1 MRMAEPPPL
10 LVERKPNKDN
20 QPTRVKH
27 TTMGDAKVLFA
38 SSALTSIF
46 GIFVIVLGSQ
56 NAASGG
62 WADTS
67 LALILSG
74 IAIIAVAFIGCWSS
88 TSRPGSFSALY
99 IFLVA
104 TALIVVVEV
113 ATVLMIA
120 IRGFPWLSRR
130 LADVSNDEENA
141 KELEEFWETY
151 WVIAIALTA
160 VNVLLQSLAMFLA
173 YKRLALRLKSMSEFG
188 HLEEIKW
195 SKDDAHNRPR
205 RSTVPSNP
213 PMRNATSG
221 VPGT

>member
-1 MRMAEPPPL
+1 MARPSL
-10 LVERKPNKDN
+10 ALAERKSNQTKPPNQD
-20 QPTRVKH
+20 TS
-27 TTMGDAKVLFA
+27 TMMGDAKVLFA

-46 GIFVIVLGSQ
+46 GIFIIVLGSQ
-56 NAASGG
+56 NASAGG

-74 IAIIAVAFIGCWSS
+74 IAIVIVAVVGCWSS
-88 TSRPGSFSALY
+88 TSKPGSFSALY

-104 TALIVVVEV
+104 TALILVVEV

-130 LADVSNDEENA
+130 LADVSNDENNA

-173 YKRLALRLKSMSEFG
+173 YKRLAMRLKSMSEVG
-188 HLEEIKW
+188 HLEEIKC
-195 SKDDAHNRPR
+195 STDGNRDRPR
-205 RSTVPSNP
+205 RSTIPSKP
-213 PMRNATSG
+213 PTSNATWG
-221 VPGT
+221 VNGT